1 MWGELLEQD
10 DLVDPSLLLL
20 SEKMTS
26 RIFKYPEMSI
36 FTFPPAP
43 SRYDVELFQRIE
55 RLIGKRLPLYL
66 TVEEEVMALMER
78 VSEAQRHA
86 KMVCFGETCV
96 RGRRTT
102 VVLLR
107 LQLNCLSMVLWL
119 PSQEL
124 QSSMENSKRGK
135 RKFREEE
142 EEEEL
147 EERPRTKKRKTLRH
161 S

>member
-1 MWGELLEQD
+1 
-10 DLVDPSLLLL
+10 
-20 SEKMTS
+20 
-26 RIFKYPEMSI
+26 
-36 FTFPPAP
+36 
-43 SRYDVELFQRIE
+43 
-55 RLIGKRLPLYL
+55 
-66 TVEEEVMALMER
+66 MALMER

-86 KMVCFGETCV
+86 KMVCFGGNCV
-96 RGRRTT
+96 RGTLV
-102 VVLLR
+102 VVLL
-107 LQLNCLSMVLWL
+107 QFNLSMVLFHWS

-147 EERPRTKKRKTLRH
+147 EEKPRTKKRKTIRH

>member
-1 MWGELLEQD
+1 M
-10 DLVDPSLLLL
+10 
-20 SEKMTS
+20 
-26 RIFKYPEMSI
+26 
-36 FTFPPAP
+36 
-43 SRYDVELFQRIE
+43 
-55 RLIGKRLPLYL
+55 
-66 TVEEEVMALMER
+66 
-78 VSEAQRHA
+78 
-86 KMVCFGETCV
+86 
-96 RGRRTT
+96 
-102 VVLLR
+102 VLLR